1 MSAVAQEPQTE
12 KPKLVLPFNRFVAFV
27 KPWINLVAGAVAA
40 FLVAKANVLGI
51 PGLDE
56 ENTAT
61 WIAAALVWALTTG
74 VTQLGDLKWIK
85 GHHITIAADAE
96 VTAAALAPVPADQA
110 VADLTGGVHDPEV
123 EAVSAD
129 VSDEEEFSAPPPPDN
144 TNTPEQPSQSGLT
157 DA

>member
-12 KPKLVLPFNRFVAFV
+12 KPRLIRLPFNRFVTFV

-40 FLVAKANVLGI
+40 YLVAKANVLGI

-61 WIAAALVWALTTG
+61 WIAAGLVWAMTTG
-74 VTQLGDLKWIK
+74 VSQLGDLKWIK
-85 GHHITIAADAE
+85 GHHISIAADAE

-110 VADLTGGVHDPEV
+110 MADLTGGVHDEEV
-123 EAVSAD
+123 LAASPD
-129 VSDEEEFSAPPPPDN
+129 VSDEEELASPPPPPDE
-144 TNTPEQPSQSGLT
+144 TNTPVQPSQISP
-157 DA
+157 